1 MTDIAQEQ
9 KARGPLFVL
18 VWCSWA
24 CVAWFFL
31 GWGILKA
38 PFSVP
43 SFLVILAQLSG
54 AVVGLGGL
62 LALAFLIFVA
72 RDRSALANGAA
83 SLIASTGLLVFFV
96 KSLP

>member
-9 KARGPLFVL
+9 KVRSPLFVL
-18 VWCSWA
+18 IWCAWA

-31 GWGILKA
+31 AWGILKA
-38 PFSVP
+38 PFAVP
-43 SFLVILAQLSG
+43 SFLEIPALLSG

-72 RDRSALANGAA
+72 RDRSAFVNGAA
-83 SLIASTGLLVFFV
+83 SLIANAGLMVFFV
-96 KSLP
+96 RSLP